1 MVAVTPS
8 RHGASVMMGWIVGEV
23 MLIHGIGFTP
33 LWPFYGPSTQVLR
46 RGHGVALNR
55 CCAEVLVERHRKDA
69 KSRLSR
75 PLTTGAGRR

>member
-1 MVAVTPS
+1 
-8 RHGASVMMGWIVGEV
+8 MMGWIVGEV

-69 KSRLSR
+69 KADS
-75 PLTTGAGRR
+75 AGH